1 MPFSSS
7 TEISG
12 GISAPLS
19 WSWFGAVC
27 MTGKLIMPSCSLL
40 AGISPSLSFFSQITF
55 SFEKKL
61 FCVKFKINETH
72 TQLKVI

>member
-1 MPFSSS
+1 
-7 TEISG
+7 
-12 GISAPLS
+12 
-19 WSWFGAVC
+19 